1 MDIILKLLLNFRN
14 VNSRSI
20 FQIPHQLMQANN
32 TKEKSICIF
41 EAVEELREPYCVRS
55 DSDAIIAEMKRLGWH
70 GEVVLYSP
78 DRA

>member
-1 MDIILKLLLNFRN
+1 
-14 VNSRSI
+14 
-20 FQIPHQLMQANN
+20 MQANN